1 MNKHPKPIWLT
12 ALLILF
18 VSYMGLTQAQT
29 ITLATSK
36 SIPPYIIKDQQSGI
50 QLDIIKQAFSNAG
63 YQVQQVIFTSN
74 LRAERMLEQ
83 NAVDAI
89 VNAPNNGTH
98 AHLSEPVIFY
108 QNVAISL
115 SVRQLNIQ
123 SIDDLTKFRLM
134 AFQNAKKYLG
144 EHFAKATEQAKFYTE
159 VANQSAQ
166 LERLYRGQVDVIVLD
181 KRIFHYLNQQLI
193 AKQRPTAPV
202 TKHLIFPESPRLL
215 GFHDPELRDKFNAGL
230 KQLNDQKV
238 KHSE

>member
-1 MNKHPKPIWLT
+1 MNKHTKPNWII
-12 ALLILF
+12 AFIAF
-18 VSYMGLTQAQT
+18 YFSYMGFSQAQT

-36 SIPPYIIKDQQSGI
+36 SIPPYIIKEQQSGI

-63 YQVQQVIFTSN
+63 YQVKQVIFTSN
-74 LRAERMLEQ
+74 LRAERMLQQ

-89 VNAPNNGTH
+89 VNAPNNGSH
-98 AHLSEPVIFY
+98 AYLSEPVIFY

-115 SVRQLNIQ
+115 SARQLSIQ

-144 EHFAKATEQAKFYTE
+144 EQFSTATEQAKFYTE

-181 KRIFHYLNQQLI
+181 KRIFHYLNQKLI
-193 AKQRPTAPV
+193 DKQRPTAPV
-202 TKHLIFPESPRLL
+202 TTHSIFPESPRLL
-215 GFHDPELRDKFNAGL
+215 GFHDPQIRDQFNAGL
-230 KQLNDQKV
+230 KQVSDKNAKR
-238 KHSE
+238 SE

>member
-1 MNKHPKPIWLT
+1 MKKHTKPIWFSAFL
-12 ALLILF
+12 ALCF
-18 VSYMGLTQAQT
+18 SYMGLTQAQT

-50 QLDIIKQAFSNAG
+50 QLDIIKQAFNNAG
-63 YQVQQVIFTSN
+63 YQVKQLIFTSN
-74 LRAERMLEQ
+74 LRAERMLQQ

-89 VNAPNNGTH
+89 VNAPNNGSH
-98 AHLSEPVIFY
+98 AYLSDPVIFY

-115 SVRQLNIQ
+115 SVRQLKIQ
-123 SIDDLTKFRLM
+123 SIDDLAKFRLM

-144 EHFAKATEQAKFYTE
+144 EQFSTAAGQAKTYTE

-193 AKQRPTAPV
+193 AQKRPTAPV

-215 GFHDPELRDKFNAGL
+215 GFHDPILRDKFNAGL
-230 KQLNDQKV
+230 KQLSNQKI
-238 KHSE
+238 KRSE